1 MGFFSNVEID
11 VVEMYRI
18 DGMKEREI
26 ATATGLSVLE
36 VYDIIARY
44 ESGDLD
50 YDLNDTDAEMVSY
63 DDLTFEPDDVD
74 YSAEHY

>member
-50 YDLNDTDAEMVSY
+50 YDLNDTDAEMV
-63 DDLTFEPDDVD
+63 
-74 YSAEHY
+74 

>member
-1 MGFFSNVEID
+1 MGYFKNLEID
-11 VVEMYRI
+11 VIEMYSR

-36 VYDIIARY
+36 VHDILAAY
-44 ESGDLD
+44 ERGDLD

-63 DDLTFEPDDVD
+63 DDLSFDPDDSD
-74 YSAEHY
+74 YNAVQ

>member
-1 MGFFSNVEID
+1 MGFFKNVEID
-11 VVEMYRI
+11 VIDMYRV

-36 VYDIIARY
+36 VHDILAAY
-44 ESGDLD
+44 ERGDLD

-63 DDLTFEPDDVD
+63 DDLSFDPDDSN
-74 YSAEHY
+74 YNAEHS

>member
-1 MGFFSNVEID
+1 MGYFANVEID
-11 VVEMYRI
+11 VIEMYRL

-36 VYDIIARY
+36 VHDILAAHER
-44 ESGDLD
+44 GDLD

-63 DDLTFEPDDVD
+63 DDLSFDPDDSD
-74 YSAEHY
+74 YNAEHS

>member
-1 MGFFSNVEID
+1 MGYFKNLEID
-11 VVEMYRI
+11 VIDMYRV

-36 VYDIIARY
+36 VHDILAAY
-44 ESGDLD
+44 ERGDLD

-63 DDLTFEPDDVD
+63 DDLSFDPDDSN
-74 YSAEHY
+74 YNAEHS